1 MNKYILTLTDYNKPV
16 LGYLLFG
23 NLFKILLNKQ
33 FINKTRFFMLG
44 VLLNALQK
52 YKDYLKKKNN
62 ELVKYN
68 KYIIC
73 LFSSTYT

>member
-1 MNKYILTLTDYNKPV
+1 
-16 LGYLLFG
+16 
-23 NLFKILLNKQ
+23 
-33 FINKTRFFMLG
+33 MLG

-68 KYIIC
+68 KS
-73 LFSSTYT
+73 LSP